1 MKQIKHIAV
10 ILLVLSSQ
18 LLHAQNNH
26 DSWMIT
32 DMDIYVSG
40 ETLLSKIYVPQDQQF
55 QMLCLSLSSNDGL
68 PVTSVKLSIENH
80 QAAGSLYLPDSL
92 STGSYLITAYSCHYE
107 RQAFFS
113 KEIIVLNRFE
123 NQDQEL
129 TIERG
134 QLEEMVTSETN
145 QISVSGLKSSYKQRE
160 NGVFSISLDEALL
173 SELEGEL
180 SVIISEDV
188 PGWKSQYLPIEP
200 NFEKT
205 MLLTE
210 KRGVVMQGKVTNTET
225 GNPVNG
231 ATVFL
236 SIPDSIPY
244 FDYYNTD
251 PEGQFFFML
260 EEFYGSFPMFIQA
273 IKEDENDQLKIQL
286 VENVVDEKLKFDTH
300 LVELPISTNEYF
312 ADAISMTT
320 FRKVYQVNEYEY
332 ATTKHKTGYPFPFY
346 GRADVQVDPDDY
358 VELSDFNE
366 ISKEL
371 LSPVRFRNRKDV
383 YSLNIFD
390 RELDDY
396 FTDEPLM
403 MIDGVPV
410 QDLRK
415 IANLS
420 SSDIDWIDVVPYQR
434 FYGNQRYDGVLSIF
448 TKDLNGSLIFSSDR
462 ILKLEYETLQEE
474 TRLAELE
481 TQGKNMPDFK
491 QVLLWEPELKAERNN
506 QLQLKTSDIK
516 GTFKVQISGR
526 KKNGEMTQLVQY
538 FTVTE

>member
-1 MKQIKHIAV
+1 MKQIKYIAV
-10 ILLVLSSQ
+10 ILLVVSSQ
-18 LLHAQNNH
+18 LLLAQKKH
-26 DSWMIT
+26 ESWMIT
-32 DMDIYVSG
+32 DRDIYVSG
-40 ETLLSKIYVPQDQQF
+40 ETLLAKIYVPQNQQF
-55 QMLCLSLSSNDGL
+55 QMLCLSLSSNDGI

-80 QAAGSLYLPDSL
+80 QASGSLYLPDSL

-113 KEIIVLNRFE
+113 KEIVVLNRFE

-134 QLEEMVTSETN
+134 ELEEMTLSESS

-160 NGVFSISLDEALL
+160 NGVFSISLDEALF
-173 SELEGEL
+173 SELDGEI
-180 SVIISEDV
+180 SVIVSEDV
-188 PGWKSQYLPIEP
+188 PEWKSQYLPLEP
-200 NFEKT
+200 DFDKT

-210 KRGVVMQGKVTNTET
+210 KRGVVIQGEVTNATT

-251 PEGQFFFML
+251 RSGQFFFLL

-273 IKEDENDQLKIQL
+273 IKEDETNQLKVNL
-286 VENVVDEKLKFDTH
+286 VENIADEKLKFGTNPVQ
-300 LVELPISTNEYF
+300 LSNSINEYL
-312 ADAISMTT
+312 ADAISLTT
-320 FRKVYQVNEYEY
+320 YRKVYQINEYEFA
-332 ATTKHKTGYPFPFY
+332 ATKQKTGYSFPFY
-346 GRADVQVDPDDY
+346 GRVDVQVDPDDY
-358 VELSDFNE
+358 IELSDFNE

-371 LSPVRFRNRKDV
+371 LSPVRFRNRKGD

-403 MIDGVPV
+403 LIDGVPV
-410 QDLRK
+410 QELRK
-415 IANLS
+415 IANLT

-434 FYGNQRYDGVLSIF
+434 FYGNQKYDGVLSIF
-448 TKDLNGSLIFSSDR
+448 TKDLDGSQIFSSDR
-462 ILKLEYETLQEE
+462 ILKLEYETLQEAI
-474 TRLAELE
+474 RLAEQDE
-481 TQGKNMPDFK
+481 QASNMPDFK

-506 QLQLKTSDIK
+506 QLKFKVSDIK

-526 KKNGEMTQLVQY
+526 KRNGELAQLVRY
-538 FTVTE
+538 FSVTQ